1 MSFTPEHGQLCWRQ
15 QSGREG
21 MEKGEGG
28 RFVGE
33 MCKSQSSAAEILS
46 QHPTPCPSDIP
57 NKTLHPLRLPAL
69 AEDAGH
75 LFSKCWAQ
83 QVPPA
88 HAAHTRC
95 HPTQTDVTNYTNR
108 ELAGA
113 ACLLRLSGSSEHSQR
128 GISLFLR
135 LLLLHRLLPVT
146 FFRIPASLQR
156 KKRKTPLK
164 VGQKVVLN

>member
-1 MSFTPEHGQLCWRQ
+1 
-15 QSGREG
+15 

-28 RFVGE
+28 GFRGE
-33 MCKSQSSAAEILS
+33 ICKSQSSAAEILS

-146 FFRIPASLQR
+146 FFLGFLLFFTEEEEENTIKSWPKSAPQLTTS
-156 KKRKTPLK
+156 PLDQEHNP
-164 VGQKVVLN
+164 V